1 MSKINQHMISQ
12 IIAAVGGTQ
21 NIRSNGNCMT
31 RLRLGLFDNSLTD
44 YATLKAIDGVM
55 GVVDGDNQ
63 LQIILGPG
71 KAQTAK
77 DLVEVQLH
85 NTPSA
90 SDSAQNNDLAY
101 ITKANKDQIKSR
113 QNGAIK
119 GFFAKFATIFTP
131 LIPGFIAAGLLL
143 GIATLIEQNVILTD
157 TSPNLLLVDSV
168 SYIKVFSK
176 GLFTFL
182 GILVGYNAQQAFGGS
197 GVNGAILASLF
208 LLTYNATGT
217 VGYYS
222 GMTEFFGFAID
233 ARGNII
239 GILIAT
245 ILGAKVEQCIRRLV
259 PDNFDMLLTSTF
271 TLLIMGIITYLVI
284 MPMGVYLFD
293 GMSFLFKHLNSNP
306 IGAAILA
313 GLFLIAVM
321 FGIHQGF
328 VPVYIALVA
337 DQGFNSLFPILAMA
351 GGGQVGAAIALFVRS
366 PKGSLLRKQISGA
379 IIPGFLGIGEPLI
392 YGVTLPRIKPFIT
405 ACIGGAAGGFFIGL
419 VAMLGLPMGLNS
431 VFGPSGIIA
440 IPFMTSHDGVM
451 PAMLVYFTGLI
462 ITYLTGFIVTY
473 FCGCKNIDLS

>member
-1 MSKINQHMISQ
+1 MSKINQDMICK
-12 IIAAVGGTQ
+12 IITAVGGPK
-21 NIRSNGNCMT
+21 NIARNGNCMT
-31 RLRLGLFDNSLTD
+31 RLRLGLYDNSLAD
-44 YATLKAIDGVM
+44 HSQIKQIDGVM
-55 GVVDGDNQ
+55 GVIEGDDQ

-71 KAQTAK
+71 KAQAAK
-77 DLVEVQLH
+77 DLLAKVLQQDTS
-85 NTPSA
+85 NSA
-90 SDSAQNNDLAY
+90 EQAQTLNDIA
-101 ITKANKDQIKSR
+101 KNQKSQIKSK
-113 QNGAIK
+113 QNSLIQ

-143 GIATLIEQNVILTD
+143 GVATLLEQNFVLGVEQ
-157 TSPNLLLVDSV
+157 PNLMLVDGIN
-168 SYIKVFSK
+168 YIKVFSK

-208 LLTYNATGT
+208 LLTYNSTGT

-245 ILGAKVEQCIRRLV
+245 ILGAKVECWVRRFV
-259 PDNFDMLLTSTF
+259 PDNFDMLLTSTI
-271 TLLIMGIITYLVI
+271 TLLIMGIVTYVVI
-284 MPMGVYLFD
+284 MPIGVYLFD

-306 IGAAILA
+306 IGAALLA

-351 GGGQVGAAIALFVRS
+351 GGGQVGAAMALFVRS

-405 ACIGGAAGGFFIGL
+405 ACIGGAVGGFFIGL

-431 VFGPSGIIA
+431 VFGPSGAVA
-440 IPFMTSHDGVM
+440 IPFMTSNEGVI
-451 PAMLVYFTGLI
+451 PAMLVYLVALLLSYI
-462 ITYLTGFIVTY
+462 AGFVVTY
-473 FCGCKNIDLS
+473 FFGCKNIDLT

>member
-1 MSKINQHMISQ
+1 MSKINQEMINK
-12 IIAAVGGTQ
+12 IIVAVGGSN
-21 NIRSNGNCMT
+21 NIARNGNCMT
-31 RLRLGLFDNSLTD
+31 RLRLGLHDRHLADHSK
-44 YATLKAIDGVM
+44 LKQIDGVM
-55 GVVDGDNQ
+55 GVIDGDDQ

-71 KAQTAK
+71 KAQKAQELMAIALQTNDGLVDEQSPQSLDEVAK
-77 DLVEVQLH
+77 AQKSQLK
-85 NTPSA
+85 SK
-90 SDSAQNNDLAY
+90 QNSL
-101 ITKANKDQIKSR
+101 IQ
-113 QNGAIK
+113 

-143 GIATLIEQNVILTD
+143 GIATVLEQNFVIGVKEH
-157 TSPNLLLVDSV
+157 SSFLVDSIN
-168 SYIKVFSK
+168 YTKVFSK

-182 GILVGYNAQQAFGGS
+182 GILVGYNAQQAFGGT

-208 LLTYNATGT
+208 VLTYNSTGT

-222 GMTEFFGFAID
+222 GMHDFFGFAID

-245 ILGAKVEQCIRRLV
+245 ILGAKVERFIRRFV
-259 PDNFDMLLTSTF
+259 PDNFDMLLTSTI
-271 TLLIMGIITYLVI
+271 TLLIMGAVTYLAI
-284 MPMGVYLFD
+284 MPMGAYLFD

-351 GGGQVGAAIALFVRS
+351 GGGQVGAAIALFIRS

-431 VFGPSGIIA
+431 VFGPSGVIA
-440 IPFMTSHDGVM
+440 IPFMTSHDGAL
-451 PAMLVYFTGLI
+451 PAMLVYLVGLAITYVAGFI
-462 ITYLTGFIVTY
+462 ITYFFGS
-473 FCGCKNIDLS
+473 KNVDLR

>member
-1 MSKINQHMISQ
+1 MSKINQEMINK
-12 IIAAVGGTQ
+12 IIVAVGGSN
-21 NIRSNGNCMT
+21 NIARNGNCMT
-31 RLRLGLFDNSLTD
+31 RLRLGLHDRHLADHSK
-44 YATLKAIDGVM
+44 LKQIDGVM
-55 GVVDGDNQ
+55 GVIDGDDQ

-71 KAQTAK
+71 KAQKAQELMAIALQTNDSSVDEQSPQSLDEVAK
-77 DLVEVQLH
+77 AQKSQLK
-85 NTPSA
+85 SK
-90 SDSAQNNDLAY
+90 QNSL
-101 ITKANKDQIKSR
+101 IQ
-113 QNGAIK
+113 

-143 GIATLIEQNVILTD
+143 GIATVLEQNFVIGVKEH
-157 TSPNLLLVDSV
+157 SSFLVDSIN
-168 SYIKVFSK
+168 YTKVFSK

-182 GILVGYNAQQAFGGS
+182 GILVGYNAQQAFGGT

-208 LLTYNATGT
+208 VLTYNSTGT

-222 GMTEFFGFAID
+222 GMHDFFGFAID

-245 ILGAKVEQCIRRLV
+245 ILGAKVERFIRRFV
-259 PDNFDMLLTSTF
+259 PDNFDMLLTSTI
-271 TLLIMGIITYLVI
+271 TLLIMGAVTYLAI
-284 MPMGVYLFD
+284 MPIGAYLFD

-351 GGGQVGAAIALFVRS
+351 GGGQVGAAIALFIRS

-431 VFGPSGIIA
+431 VFGPSGVIA
-440 IPFMTSHDGVM
+440 IPFMTSHDGAL
-451 PAMLVYFTGLI
+451 PAMLVYLVGLAITYVAGFI
-462 ITYLTGFIVTY
+462 ITYFFGS
-473 FCGCKNIDLS
+473 KNVDLR